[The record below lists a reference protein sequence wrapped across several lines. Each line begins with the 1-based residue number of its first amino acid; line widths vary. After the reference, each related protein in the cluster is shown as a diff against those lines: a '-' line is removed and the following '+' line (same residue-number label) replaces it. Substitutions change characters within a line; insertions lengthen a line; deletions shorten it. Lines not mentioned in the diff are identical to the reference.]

1 MLQPFW
7 KSLIVSLKV
16 KHMLTIRTS
25 SSTLRNLSNRNV
37 DVCPQRIVYVHFSRI
52 HNSQKLENNPD
63 VPQMVISNIWYI
75 HTMQYFPIKNKEQ
88 ITDKCY
94 SRSGYQKHKK

>member
-1 MLQPFW
+1 
-7 KSLIVSLKV
+7 
-16 KHMLTIRTS
+16 MLTIRTS

-75 HTMQYFPIKNKEQ
+75 HTMQYFPVKNKEQ

>member
-25 SSTLRNLSNRNV
+25 SSTLRNLSNRSI

-52 HNSQKLENNPD
+52 HNSQKLENNQTLKPEEKY
-63 VPQMVISNIWYI
+63 NYI
-75 HTMQYFPIKNKEQ
+75 DRIRMNGFKCRTIIKIVE
-88 ITDKCY
+88 IE
-94 SRSGYQKHKK
+94 R